1 MLSTVSPNTGAQGA
15 TLASVSLSGN
25 FTHWVQNTT
34 TATFGAGISVNS
46 LTVNSATSATA
57 SLTISP
63 TASTGSN
70 NVTLTT
76 SGEIVT
82 LTNGFTITAGPAAI
96 SSIVSNSGQQGQSLT
111 VTVTGTSTHFAQ
123 GVTTANFGSGITVG
137 SVSVSSTT
145 SAQVQLTIAPGASLG
160 TRSVTLTTS
169 GESASL
175 TSGFTVTAGTPTI
188 TSINPSSGAQGQ
200 TNLNVTIA
208 AAFTH
213 FIQGTTTAN
222 FASGITVASVTV
234 TDATDA
240 TVNISIPGTTGTGS
254 RTVSLTTGGETVSTS
269 FTVSSGS
276 ATIASV
282 SPSTGQQ
289 GQNIGTLSI
298 VGSGTN
304 FLQGTSVFSLGQGI
318 TTSTL
323 SVTDAT
329 HATPSIAIDPA
340 ATPGART
347 ATMTSGGETASLNSA
362 FTVTAGTPV
371 ITSVSP
377 NSLAQGAM
385 GNITVTGQSTSFSG
399 LSTANFGAGVVINQV
414 TFNSATS
421 LTVNVTVGRTATT
434 GTHNVTITTGSQI
447 VTLNGGFTITT
458 GPAAISSISP
468 TNAAQGTS
476 GVSISIVGSGTH
488 FSQSNSVAS
497 FGAGVTVQSL
507 TVNSATS
514 ATAIINIDPAAG
526 TGLRTVTIT
535 TAGETLLS
543 LTASP

>member
-1 MLSTVSPNTGAQGA
+1 MALQLPRDQRRFRPSSA
-15 TLASVSLSGN
+15 LA
-25 FTHWVQNTT
+25 
-34 TATFGAGISVNS
+34 
-46 LTVNSATSATA
+46 
-57 SLTISP
+57 
-63 TASTGSN
+63 
-70 NVTLTT
+70 
-76 SGEIVT
+76 
-82 LTNGFTITAGPAAI
+82 
-96 SSIVSNSGQQGQSLT
+96 
-111 VTVTGTSTHFAQ
+111 
-123 GVTTANFGSGITVG
+123 
-137 SVSVSSTT
+137 
-145 SAQVQLTIAPGASLG
+145 
-160 TRSVTLTTS
+160 TS
-169 GESASL
+169 GESASI
-175 TSGFTVTAGTPTI
+175 TGGFTVTAGTPTI
-188 TSINPSSGAQGQ
+188 TSINPSSGPQGQ
-200 TNLNVTIA
+200 TNLNGTIA

-399 LSTANFGAGVVINQV
+399 LSTANFGAGVVISQV

>member
-1 MLSTVSPNTGAQGA
+1 
-15 TLASVSLSGN
+15 
-25 FTHWVQNTT
+25 
-34 TATFGAGISVNS
+34 
-46 LTVNSATSATA
+46 
-57 SLTISP
+57 
-63 TASTGSN
+63 
-70 NVTLTT
+70 
-76 SGEIVT
+76 
-82 LTNGFTITAGPAAI
+82 
-96 SSIVSNSGQQGQSLT
+96 
-111 VTVTGTSTHFAQ
+111 
-123 GVTTANFGSGITVG
+123 
-137 SVSVSSTT
+137 
-145 SAQVQLTIAPGASLG
+145 
-160 TRSVTLTTS
+160 
-169 GESASL
+169 
-175 TSGFTVTAGTPTI
+175 
-188 TSINPSSGAQGQ
+188 
-200 TNLNVTIA
+200 
-208 AAFTH
+208 
-213 FIQGTTTAN
+213 
-222 FASGITVASVTV
+222 
-234 TDATDA
+234 
-240 TVNISIPGTTGTGS
+240 
-254 RTVSLTTGGETVSTS
+254 
-269 FTVSSGS
+269 
-276 ATIASV
+276 
-282 SPSTGQQ
+282 
-289 GQNIGTLSI
+289 
-298 VGSGTN
+298 
-304 FLQGTSVFSLGQGI
+304 
-318 TTSTL
+318 
-323 SVTDAT
+323 
-329 HATPSIAIDPA
+329 
-340 ATPGART
+340 
-347 ATMTSGGETASLNSA
+347 MTSGGETASLNSA

-385 GNITVTGQSTSFSG
+385 GNITVTGQFTSFSG

>member
-1 MLSTVSPNTGAQGA
+1 M
-15 TLASVSLSGN
+15 
-25 FTHWVQNTT
+25 
-34 TATFGAGISVNS
+34 
-46 LTVNSATSATA
+46 
-57 SLTISP
+57 
-63 TASTGSN
+63 
-70 NVTLTT
+70 
-76 SGEIVT
+76 
-82 LTNGFTITAGPAAI
+82 
-96 SSIVSNSGQQGQSLT
+96 
-111 VTVTGTSTHFAQ
+111 
-123 GVTTANFGSGITVG
+123 
-137 SVSVSSTT
+137 
-145 SAQVQLTIAPGASLG
+145 
-160 TRSVTLTTS
+160 
-169 GESASL
+169 
-175 TSGFTVTAGTPTI
+175 TAGTPTI
-188 TSINPSSGAQGQ
+188 TSINPSSGPQGQ
-200 TNLNVTIA
+200 TNLNGTIA

-434 GTHNVTITTGSQI
+434 GTNNVTITTGSQ
-447 VTLNGGFTITT
+447 
-458 GPAAISSISP
+458 SS
-468 TNAAQGTS
+468 
-476 GVSISIVGSGTH
+476 
-488 FSQSNSVAS
+488 
-497 FGAGVTVQSL
+497 L
-507 TVNSATS
+507 
-514 ATAIINIDPAAG
+514 
-526 TGLRTVTIT
+526 
-535 TAGETLLS
+535 
-543 LTASP
+543 

>member
-1 MLSTVSPNTGAQGA
+1 VLSTVSPNTGAQGA

-111 VTVTGTSTHFAQ
+111 VTVTVTGTSTHFAQ

-137 SVSVSSTT
+137 SVSVNSLT

-160 TRSVTLTTS
+160 ARNVTLATS
-169 GESASL
+169 GESASI
-175 TSGFTVTAGTPTI
+175 TGGFTVTAGTPTI
-188 TSINPSSGAQGQ
+188 TSINPSSGPQGQ
-200 TNLNVTIA
+200 TNLNGTIA

-269 FTVSSGS
+269 STVSSGS

-329 HATPSIAIDPA
+329 HATASIAIDRRRRPA
-340 ATPGART
+340 
-347 ATMTSGGETASLNSA
+347 
-362 FTVTAGTPV
+362 
-371 ITSVSP
+371 
-377 NSLAQGAM
+377 
-385 GNITVTGQSTSFSG
+385 
-399 LSTANFGAGVVINQV
+399 
-414 TFNSATS
+414 
-421 LTVNVTVGRTATT
+421 
-434 GTHNVTITTGSQI
+434 
-447 VTLNGGFTITT
+447 
-458 GPAAISSISP
+458 PAP
-468 TNAAQGTS
+468 Q
-476 GVSISIVGSGTH
+476 
-488 FSQSNSVAS
+488 
-497 FGAGVTVQSL
+497 
-507 TVNSATS
+507 
-514 ATAIINIDPAAG
+514 P
-526 TGLRTVTIT
+526 
-535 TAGETLLS
+535 
-543 LTASP
+543 